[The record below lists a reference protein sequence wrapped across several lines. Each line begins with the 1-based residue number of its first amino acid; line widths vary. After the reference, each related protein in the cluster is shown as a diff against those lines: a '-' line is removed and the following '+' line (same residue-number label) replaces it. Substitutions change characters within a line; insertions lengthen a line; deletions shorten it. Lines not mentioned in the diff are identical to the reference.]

1 MAYPKTYER
10 TVDLI
15 KSMDKNIKIVDLGC
29 GNGQII
35 KKLRKLGF
43 KNIDYY
49 DIEDKFDGKVKIM
62 DFNKELKFK
71 NNSFDLVISTEVIEH
86 LENKYLFFK
95 EIKRILK
102 PNGTFIFSTP
112 NITNLPNRLVY
123 FFKGKFI
130 EFNENEQKEHINPFF
145 IWQLPDFFKIETK
158 TYNGGFI
165 PLLRIPFI
173 RNSLFGQAIIV
184 KCKVK
189 KISVP

>member
-1 MAYPKTYER
+1 
-10 TVDLI
+10 
-15 KSMDKNIKIVDLGC
+15 
-29 GNGQII
+29 
-35 KKLRKLGF
+35 
-43 KNIDYY
+43 
-49 DIEDKFDGKVKIM
+49 M